1 MGAVK
6 IITMIVPVKKI
17 QANVDITNH
26 HPLAALCRMLTTAG
40 RSLDDERSEN
50 GNLTSNTESSEAETM
65 LRPPPAGSSLQKELP
80 RSRGLSQR

>member
-6 IITMIVPVKKI
+6 TITMIVPVKKS
-17 QANVDITNH
+17 QAKGVIIDH
-26 HPLAALCRMLTTAG
+26 HPLAALCRMPTTAG

-50 GNLTSNTESSEAETM
+50 GNLTSTTEPSEGETM